1 MLRDLGR
8 FDEAKFE
15 IKRAQELDPLSLII
29 GQNVAQSYL
38 FFEGDRIRALEEA
51 KKVLDLDP
59 NYPRGLEA
67 LGWIYVKEGRNS
79 EAVDTLQKA
88 IAAGGDRRILGTLG
102 YVLALSG
109 RREEALSVLKQVQAK
124 YEKNEALGKDVAGIY
139 AGLADTDQVFVW
151 LEKDFQARAGPLSRI
166 KWELP
171 FESVRSDPR
180 YADLLRRM
188 GLQP

>member
-1 MLRDLGR
+1 
-8 FDEAKFE
+8 
-15 IKRAQELDPLSLII
+15 
-29 GQNVAQSYL
+29 
-38 FFEGDRIRALEEA
+38 
-51 KKVLDLDP
+51 
-59 NYPRGLEA
+59 
-67 LGWIYVKEGRNS
+67 
-79 EAVDTLQKA
+79 
-88 IAAGGDRRILGTLG
+88 
-102 YVLALSG
+102 
-109 RREEALSVLKQVQAK
+109 LSVLKQVQAK